1 MMNHDMDLLIKK
13 MAAEH
18 QPQLPSPGLV
28 WWRAQILKKQA
39 QKERIERPVTI
50 MRMVAAALCLVVVVA
65 LWLSQGSTL
74 WQLLDGSV
82 LLALLPVLVGGAVLT
97 AAILAVMWRITARV

>member
-1 MMNHDMDLLIKK
+1 
-13 MAAEH
+13 
-18 QPQLPSPGLV
+18 LV

-65 LWLSQGSTL
+65 LWLSQGSKL

>member
-65 LWLSQGSTL
+65 LWLSQGSKL